1 MYILVV
7 EDERRLA
14 QVVRKVLEEEGHTVD
29 VAHDG
34 EDGLAMAMDGSH
46 DVIVLDILLPGIDGF
61 EVCHRLR
68 AGRVDTPVLLLTALD
83 AVEDRVRGLDAGADD
98 YLPKP
103 FAFQELLARLRALGR
118 RRVQAREPDQ
128 LQAADLVLDL
138 RRRRAERAGKTIEL
152 SPKEFALLEFL
163 LRNEG
168 RVVTRS
174 QILDHVWGYDYSPD
188 SNLVDVYV
196 TYLRRK
202 VDRGH
207 ERRLIRTV
215 RGSGY
220 ALGAW
225 HVRHS
230 SLAPHTLV
238 HPRPGRDPRRHRRG
252 GVPDHPRRAVRPG
265 EQRPRVAGRTGAAAT
280 GAPPPH
286 PSRRRTPS

>member
-46 DVIVLDILLPGIDGF
+46 DVIVLDILLPGIDGI
-61 EVCHRLR
+61 EVCQRLR
-68 AGRVDTPVLLLTALD
+68 AGRVDTPVLLLTALN
-83 AVEDRVRGLDAGADD
+83 AVDDRVRGLDAGADD

-128 LQAADLVLDL
+128 LQTADLVLDL
-138 RRRRAERAGKTIEL
+138 RRRRAQRAGKTVEL

-174 QILDHVWGYDYSPD
+174 QILDHVWGYDFSPD

-207 ERRLIRTV
+207 KRSLIRTV
-215 RGSGY
+215 RGAGY
-220 ALGAW
+220 ALG
-225 HVRHS
+225 
-230 SLAPHTLV
+230 
-238 HPRPGRDPRRHRRG
+238 D
-252 GVPDHPRRAVRPG
+252 
-265 EQRPRVAGRTGAAAT
+265 
-280 GAPPPH
+280 
-286 PSRRRTPS
+286 

>member
-14 QVVRKVLEEEGHTVD
+14 QVIRKVLEEEGHTID
-29 VAHDG
+29 VAYDG
-34 EDGLAMAMDGSH
+34 EDGLAMAMEGSH
-46 DVIVLDILLPGIDGF
+46 DVIALDILLPGIDGL
-61 EVCHRLR
+61 EVCRALR
-68 AGRVDTPVLLLTALD
+68 ANRVDTPVLLLTALD

-128 LQAADLVLDL
+128 LRTGDLVLDL
-138 RRRRAERAGKTIEL
+138 RRRRAERNGKTIEL

-163 LRNEG
+163 MRNEG
-168 RVVTRS
+168 RVVTRT

-202 VDRGH
+202 IDRGH
-207 ERRLIRTV
+207 QRKLIRTV
-215 RGSGY
+215 RGAGY
-220 ALGAW
+220 AL
-225 HVRHS
+225 
-230 SLAPHTLV
+230 
-238 HPRPGRDPRRHRRG
+238 
-252 GVPDHPRRAVRPG
+252 
-265 EQRPRVAGRTGAAAT
+265 EE
-280 GAPPPH
+280 
-286 PSRRRTPS
+286 

>member
-1 MYILVV
+1 MYFLVI

-46 DVIVLDILLPGIDGF
+46 DVIVLDVLLPGIDGF
-61 EVCHRLR
+61 EICRRLR
-68 AGRVDTPVLLLTALD
+68 AGGVDTPVLLLTALD

-118 RRVQAREPDQ
+118 RRVQAREPDR
-128 LQAADLVLDL
+128 LKTDDLVLDL

-174 QILDHVWGYDYSPD
+174 QILDHVWGYVYSPD

-202 VDRGH
+202 IDRGQEH
-207 ERRLIRTV
+207 RLIRTV

-220 ALGAW
+220 ALG
-225 HVRHS
+225 
-230 SLAPHTLV
+230 
-238 HPRPGRDPRRHRRG
+238 D
-252 GVPDHPRRAVRPG
+252 
-265 EQRPRVAGRTGAAAT
+265 
-280 GAPPPH
+280 
-286 PSRRRTPS
+286 

>member
-34 EDGLAMAMDGSH
+34 EEGLAMAMDGSH
-46 DVIVLDILLPGIDGF
+46 DVVLLDVLLPGIDGF
-61 EVCHRLR
+61 EVCRSLR
-68 AGRVDTPVLLLTALD
+68 ANRVDTPVLLLTALD
-83 AVEDRVRGLDAGADD
+83 GIEDRVRGLDAGADD

-118 RRVQAREPDQ
+118 RRVQARDPGQ
-128 LQAADLVLDL
+128 LQTANLVLDL
-138 RRRRAERAGKTIEL
+138 RRRRAVRDGRTIDL

-163 LRNEG
+163 MRNQG
-168 RVVTRS
+168 RVVTRT

-202 VDRGH
+202 IDRGH
-207 ERRLIRTV
+207 GQKLIRTV
-215 RGSGY
+215 RGAGY
-220 ALGAW
+220 AVG
-225 HVRHS
+225 
-230 SLAPHTLV
+230 
-238 HPRPGRDPRRHRRG
+238 D
-252 GVPDHPRRAVRPG
+252 
-265 EQRPRVAGRTGAAAT
+265 
-280 GAPPPH
+280 
-286 PSRRRTPS
+286 

>member
-1 MYILVV
+1 VYILVV

-14 QVVRKVLEEEGHTVD
+14 QVIRKVLEEEGHTVD
-29 VAHDG
+29 VAYDG
-34 EDGLAMAMDGSH
+34 EDGLAMAVEGSH
-46 DVIVLDILLPGIDGF
+46 DVIALDILLPGMDGL
-61 EVCHRLR
+61 EVCRALR
-68 AGRVDTPVLLLTALD
+68 ANRVDTPVLLLTALD

-128 LQAADLVLDL
+128 LRVADLVLDL
-138 RRRRAERAGKTIEL
+138 RRRRAERNGKTIEL

-163 LRNEG
+163 MRNEG
-168 RVVTRS
+168 RVVTRT

-207 ERRLIRTV
+207 QRKLIRTV
-215 RGSGY
+215 RGAGY
-220 ALGAW
+220 AL
-225 HVRHS
+225 
-230 SLAPHTLV
+230 
-238 HPRPGRDPRRHRRG
+238 
-252 GVPDHPRRAVRPG
+252 
-265 EQRPRVAGRTGAAAT
+265 EE
-280 GAPPPH
+280 
-286 PSRRRTPS
+286 

>member
-29 VAHDG
+29 VATDG
-34 EDGLAMAMDGSH
+34 EEGLAMAMDSSH

-61 EVCHRLR
+61 EVCRRLR

-118 RRVQAREPDQ
+118 RRVQARDPDQ
-128 LQAADLVLDL
+128 LQMANLVLDL
-138 RRRRAERAGKTIEL
+138 RRRRAVREGRAIDL

-163 LRNEG
+163 MRNQG
-168 RVVTRS
+168 RVVTRT

-202 VDRGH
+202 IDRGH
-207 ERRLIRTV
+207 QRKLIRTV
-215 RGSGY
+215 RGAGY
-220 ALGAW
+220 AVG
-225 HVRHS
+225 
-230 SLAPHTLV
+230 
-238 HPRPGRDPRRHRRG
+238 D
-252 GVPDHPRRAVRPG
+252 
-265 EQRPRVAGRTGAAAT
+265 
-280 GAPPPH
+280 
-286 PSRRRTPS
+286 